1 MAVLA
6 EMLRINY
13 KTFITS
19 CLLEGTRRPM
29 GTITTWLEKNYELT
43 LKNLQRKAK
52 CHFRIVILMV
62 KLVNYLEGNL
72 FITNQELSTLGTKY
86 TD

>member
-6 EMLRINY
+6 GMLRINY
-13 KTFITS
+13 KSFITW

-29 GTITTWLEKNYELT
+29 GTITTCLEKNYGIT

-52 CHFRIVILMV
+52 GHFRIVILMV
-62 KLVNYLEGNL
+62 KLGNYRKVI
-72 FITNQELSTLGTKY
+72 FS
-86 TD
+86 